1 MRLFVWDIWKSKPA
15 SNLRL
20 SPAFHSSSNFKCC
33 LSIFCIQHFKSIN
46 SPILLAPHSLCKHR
60 LICVSGTIRKIV
72 LSVLFFLCLT
82 SLGVWCIFHAI
93 EACMN
98 YFIRMHSSGL
108 LTIVLIIDGQH
119 AGVWTVK
126 VSSFWPGVLF
136 FAFMRLLSVWCILHH
151 QHECFIKTCSLVLNM
166 SVL

>member
-72 LSVLFFLCLT
+72 LFCSVLSLPDITWCVMHLSCNRSMHELFYKDAFLRSSNYCT
-82 SLGVWCIFHAI
+82 HYWWA
-93 EACMN
+93 ACWGLN
-98 YFIRMHSSGL
+98 SEGFQLPDQVFSS
-108 LTIVLIIDGQH
+108 
-119 AGVWTVK
+119 
-126 VSSFWPGVLF
+126 
-136 FAFMRLLSVWCILHH
+136 LLSWDSSVFGASCI
-151 QHECFIKTCSLVLNM
+151 INT